1 MNKLQIG
8 WLRSRREE
16 LKALVKAKQ
25 AAVKKAPA
33 GRLRCC
39 RKGKRFEYYRLAP
52 GKKKYSYIAA
62 GNIKLAAALA
72 QGDYDKKILKL
83 AKRELKLVESLLDQC
98 LKGDLDAVY
107 RESAEGRKQLIHPFR
122 PSDEEFVEEWLKQ
135 ECCQGTF
142 GENDPEYYTMKGER
156 VRSKSEVF
164 IGNALYLQNVPY
176 LFERQIYLN
185 GYGNVLPDF
194 TVLDVKTRR
203 TVIWEHFGRLD
214 DPDYVEKNLRKINAY
229 LKNGY
234 IIGETLILTFESGQQ
249 PLNTTFID
257 RIIEH
262 YFL

>member
-1 MNKLQIG
+1 MAI
-8 WLRSRREE
+8 
-16 LKALVKAKQ
+16 
-25 AAVKKAPA
+25 
-33 GRLRCC
+33 
-39 RKGKRFEYYRLAP
+39 
-52 GKKKYSYIAA
+52 
-62 GNIKLAAALA
+62 IKCKMC
-72 QGDYDKKILKL
+72 GG
-83 AKRELKLVESLLDQC
+83 ELKLVESLLDQC

-107 RESAEGRKQLIHPFR
+107 QKSAEGRKQLIHPFR

-164 IGNALYLQNVPY
+164 IGNALFLQKVPY

-203 TVIWEHFGRLD
+203 TVIWEHFGKLD